1 MYGLVNKAMQE
12 LVTASFGED
21 TWNDIR
27 REAGFDEEEFVGLK
41 SYPDSLTYDLVR
53 IGSKKLGIPQEVLL
67 EKFGER
73 WISHTAA
80 SGYDNVLN
88 LGGSNMI
95 DFLHNLNSIHSKIAH
110 LMPSMQPPVFRIKNE
125 YVTRIEL
132 LYFSDRPGFQPMVT
146 GILRGLGIRFGLEV
160 QIKNLGP
167 DADFPQDILF
177 EISW

>member
-21 TWNDIR
+21 TWKEIR
-27 REAGFDEEEFVGLK
+27 REAGFEEEEFIGLK

-53 IGSKKLGIPQEVLL
+53 IGSERLGVPQEVLL
-67 EKFGER
+67 EKFGEQ

-80 SGYDNVLN
+80 NGYDNVLH
-88 LGGSNMI
+88 LGGNNMI
-95 DFLHNLNSIHSKIAH
+95 DFLHNLNSIHSKITH
-110 LMPSMQPPVFRIKNE
+110 LMPAMQPPVFTIKNE

-132 LYFSDRPGFQPMVT
+132 LYYSERPGLQPMVT

-167 DADFPQDILF
+167 DADNPGNILF

>member
-12 LVTASFGED
+12 LVTAAFGEE

-27 REAGFDEEEFVGLK
+27 KKAGFDEEEFIGLK
-41 SYPDSLTYDLVR
+41 SYPDSLTYDLLR
-53 IGSKKLGIPQEVLL
+53 IGSEKLGVPQEALL
-67 EKFGER
+67 EKFGEQ

-80 SGYDNVLN
+80 NGYANVLN

-95 DFLHNLNSIHSKIAH
+95 DFLHNLNSIHSKITH
-110 LMPSMQPPVFRIKNE
+110 LMPSMKPPEFRVKNE

-132 LYFSDRPGFQPMVT
+132 LYFSERPGLQPMVT
-146 GILRGLGIRFGLEV
+146 GILRGLGKRFGLEV
-160 QIKNLGP
+160 AIQNLGP
-167 DADFPQDILF
+167 DPDFPNNILF